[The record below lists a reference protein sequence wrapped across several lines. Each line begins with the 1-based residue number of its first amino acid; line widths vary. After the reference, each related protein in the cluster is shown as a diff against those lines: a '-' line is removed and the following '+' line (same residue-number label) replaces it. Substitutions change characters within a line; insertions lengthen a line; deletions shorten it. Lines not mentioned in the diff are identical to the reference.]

1 MAKRITDFN
10 VQDGATAVIK
20 GKVTFS
26 VLSKANVDDGG
37 GHSQFPDTKPSYR
50 ATVKVESKDDLKPGE
65 DNQNSKN
72 FVEFLKSRVF
82 TRKNGDYAI
91 TAKKIALGNK
101 IDPATNKPFELDG
114 PVVID
119 DVHDPKTAQPSQ
131 KVFANE
137 LAQGQEI
144 MLGVRAVIP
153 QSGNGFWTIVFVH
166 VPNIDEVKY
175 FGGSNNPLAG
185 FDIAGFGLDAG
196 KGGAPMTPKENP
208 AASSAA
214 AADQGSADNGNPF
227 AGFGGSQPAQPN
239 NQSDDGNPFTNTDT
253 TGQDSPF

>member
-10 VQDGATAVIK
+10 VQDGATAFIK

-37 GHSQFPDTKPSYR
+37 GHSQYPDTKPSYR
-50 ATVKVESKDDLKPGE
+50 VTVKVDGKDALQPGE
-65 DNQNSKN
+65 NNENSKN

-114 PVVID
+114 PAVID

-131 KVFANE
+131 KVFTNE
-137 LAQGQEI
+137 LAQDQEI
-144 MLGVRAVIP
+144 VLGVRAVIP
-153 QSGNGFWTIVFVH
+153 TSGNGFWTIAFVH

-196 KGGAPMTPKENP
+196 KGGAPMTPNANP

-214 AADQGSADNGNPF
+214 AADQGSADENPF
-227 AGFGGSQPAQPN
+227 AGFGGNQPAQPD
-239 NQSDDGNPFTNTDT
+239 NQGNDDNPFANNDT
-253 TGQDSPF
+253 TNQDSPF